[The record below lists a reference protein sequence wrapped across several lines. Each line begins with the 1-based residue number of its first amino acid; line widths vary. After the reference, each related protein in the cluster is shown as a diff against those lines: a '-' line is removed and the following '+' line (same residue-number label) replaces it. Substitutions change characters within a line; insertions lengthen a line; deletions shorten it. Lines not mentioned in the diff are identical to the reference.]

1 MRRQPRL
8 ALIRVETFD
17 KCNLVWC
24 LSTQVVPLVGSVVA
38 HAERGAL
45 PVRID
50 VARWDEVSLWI
61 ERAPVCDSERV
72 VCDGVRD
79 GTPHI
84 DDPHTAF
91 EQAICVCGDVE
102 PHPGK
107 SCLRCLVNVHAQLG
121 DGAVSGSTPTV
132 RRANNLPQAYAVA
145 SYSVVLP

>member
-1 MRRQPRL
+1 
-8 ALIRVETFD
+8 
-17 KCNLVWC
+17 
-24 LSTQVVPLVGSVVA
+24 
-38 HAERGAL
+38 
-45 PVRID
+45 

-121 DGAVSGSTPTV
+121 DGAVSGGAQGLGLLAKAYGNAGLGDVTV
-132 RRANNLPQAYAVA
+132 KIYEGGRHELINEIAQCRDQVTADLLGWLGKHSAE
-145 SYSVVLP
+145 